1 MRKTAKESSG
11 YVRMP
16 QLIDFR
22 SCGRSADRWFCGFS
36 GVLSFRILETQQ
48 ASADDSLPP
57 PQELVGGHAFLV
69 DAEVFSVGQ
78 IMFTINDKFFLAVG
92 SAVLV
97 DGQVFP
103 AREIVFAVDDKFLLV
118 VGRVFPVVEID
129 FDKSLLANGTL
140 PASDHV
146 FPVGES
152 VFAAGDGMFS
162 VESTT

>member
-22 SCGRSADRWFCGFS
+22 SWGRSAGRWFCGFP

-103 AREIVFAVDDKFLLV
+103 AREIVFAVDTKFLLFV
-118 VGRVFPVVEID
+118 ATAFPFVQLD
-129 FDKSLLANGTL
+129 STNSLLPNA
-140 PASDHV
+140 P
-146 FPVGES
+146 
-152 VFAAGDGMFS
+152 
-162 VESTT
+162 